1 MYDTENSVLIRTNFT
16 CPLDSTLP
24 GRQVITDA
32 GASLE
37 SHAGHDAI
45 TSSPERVASSLP
57 SPRMQ
62 GVRSAQAASKEKSK
76 QEKSKILLVEDDAD
90 ILQVLCVFLKYA
102 GFEVCGVSSG
112 QEAIRVV
119 PEFCPHLIVLDLM
132 MQPVN
137 GFEVL
142 EWLRANQITPPLPVL
157 MLTALTHLKDQVYGF
172 EEGAIEYMTKPTQ
185 PSALVERIST
195 ILSLTVEQRT
205 LLQRKRMDEQR
216 RAVERLYAPQ
226 PDEFVY

>member
-1 MYDTENSVLIRTNFT
+1 MNHVQTGRSCSYPGGCPYYGRSGPVEVKHMYDTENSVLIRTNFT

-102 GFEVCGVSSG
+102 
-112 QEAIRVV
+112 
-119 PEFCPHLIVLDLM
+119 
-132 MQPVN
+132 
-137 GFEVL
+137 
-142 EWLRANQITPPLPVL
+142 
-157 MLTALTHLKDQVYGF
+157 
-172 EEGAIEYMTKPTQ
+172 
-185 PSALVERIST
+185 
-195 ILSLTVEQRT
+195 
-205 LLQRKRMDEQR
+205 
-216 RAVERLYAPQ
+216 
-226 PDEFVY
+226 